1 MARAAFFPHVRRV
14 ARLLAGR
21 HPPSRLGNKARPLDE
36 LAYIILSGRTS
47 EGKYQAVYRAFK
59 ARFPRWAE
67 VADAPAEEVAAAIV
81 LGGLARQKAE
91 YLRAIARRARRD
103 FGRVSLRPL
112 ADWTTAEA
120 EAYLCA
126 LPGVGVKTARC
137 VLMYS
142 LGRAVFPADI
152 HCLRVMARLGWIDCR
167 ATNSRAVADH
177 AQRGDRPS
185 AAIADAAQAG
195 VPPDLR
201 HGLHV
206 SLVQHGRAVCRPR
219 PSCEQCVLRKL
230 CPRVGVPPEFF
241 PARAVQ

>member
-1 MARAAFFPHVRRV
+1 V

-21 HPPSRLGNKARPLDE
+21 YPPSRLGNKGNPLDE

-59 ARFPRWAE
+59 ARFPRWDE
-67 VADAPAEEVAAAIV
+67 VADTSAEEIAAAIV
-81 LGGLARQKAE
+81 LGGLARQKAQ
-91 YLRAIARRARRD
+91 YLGAIARQTRRD

-112 ADWTTAEA
+112 AGWTTAEA
-120 EAYLCA
+120 EAYLCS

-177 AQRGDRPS
+177 AQRGDRLT
-185 AAIADAAQAG
+185 ALLADAAQAG
-195 VPPDLR
+195 VPPSLR
-201 HGLHV
+201 QSLHV

-219 PSCEQCVLRKL
+219 PLCGECVLRKL
-230 CPRVGVPPEFF
+230 CPYNKL
-241 PARAVQ
+241 